1 MSKPFKKKSGVE
13 KVQQYLES
21 GRSITALEA
30 LSNFGLF
37 RLASAIGV
45 LRKRGLN
52 IVADTKQDPNG
63 KTYARYTLVKVVNE
77 APKVEAEEAP
87 MRELKVG
94 DTVILNDTYTG
105 GAAFKGRK
113 AVITSTQASD
123 AWPIAAK
130 VDGCKTVDYFHAS
143 ELDLVEPVKELKVG
157 ARVRVKAGVDDQ
169 FYKGGDEGTVVHAG
183 LDEGRCIDVLF
194 DKGHGATYSP
204 HNKQWW
210 VTAIKVEVI

>member
-52 IVADTKQDPNG
+52 IETDTKQDPNG
-63 KTYARYTLVKVVNE
+63 KTYARYTLVKVVNDAPE
-77 APKVEAEEAP
+77 AKAEEAP
-87 MRELKVG
+87 KRELKAG
-94 DTVILNDTYTG
+94 DEVVVNDTYG
-105 GAAFKGRK
+105 SSGAAVFKGRK
-113 AVITSTQASD
+113 GVITRISKAHIS
-123 AWPIAAK
+123 WPIAAK
-130 VDGCKTVDYFHAS
+130 FEGRMGDDYFTAS

-157 ARVRVKAGVDDQ
+157 ARVRSLHPMEGRL
-169 FYKGGDEGTVVHAG
+169 EGTVTRTDYPCAG
-183 LDEGRCIDVLF
+183 YPIEVKQDRGPLGIYRAAELEVL
-194 DKGHGATYSP
+194 
-204 HNKQWW
+204 
-210 VTAIKVEVI
+210 